1 MQGLSLVH
9 ARAVD
14 GRLFTKRR
22 FVLRRNRKS
31 KGGCFMAI
39 PDDKSLVYRTD
50 DGAGT
55 WSYKQV
61 HKGFCHVLLYCCY

>member
-1 MQGLSLVH
+1 MQGLSM
-9 ARAVD
+9 VD
-14 GRLFTKRR
+14 SLCKGCRLFTKCR
-22 FVLRRNRKS
+22 FVLGRNRKS

-55 WSYKQV
+55 WSYNLTRYQCV
-61 HKGFCHVLLYCCY
+61 F